1 MVLLHGAMERSETV
15 LPGRIDVCAGG
26 NEDLYGL
33 AVAPAANDMQWSV
46 AIAVPIVNGVYPVL
60 EEIRHSRDF
69 RKDVFK

>member
-1 MVLLHGAMERSETV
+1 M

-26 NEDLYGL
+26 NENLYGFT
-33 AVAPAANDMQWSV
+33 VAPATNDMQWSV

-69 RKDVFK
+69 